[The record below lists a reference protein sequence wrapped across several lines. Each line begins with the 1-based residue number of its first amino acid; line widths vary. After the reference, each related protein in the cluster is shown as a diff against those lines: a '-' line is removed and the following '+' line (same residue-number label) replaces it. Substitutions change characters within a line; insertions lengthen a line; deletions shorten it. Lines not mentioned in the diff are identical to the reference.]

1 MQVDSGRENTNNSLN
16 TSICTRKNRF
26 SEWNEPTVN
35 IRAARQACRIA
46 RENGSPLSM
55 QARRRKVARKGKAR
69 RSPHGGSDDQPQAW
83 QGAMRTREK
92 LSRCTPAAPGCTQR
106 ATCRQRCE
114 TVAATR
120 RRSRQAWSTGSK
132 PTCFLLVL
140 VLAARD
146 HRGDGRHGA
155 VGRTAGLGSRSVL
168 LGFLGQLLV
177 ALFFGHK
184 FSRYRLEIRLVEAM
198 VSDKSA
204 RRNDTRRHPCV
215 QSCLA

>member
-1 MQVDSGRENTNNSLN
+1 MPQRSGKRHPTEHASKKSKSGAKRESAAITARWQWQSTAGVARRNANAGKTQQEHACRAGMHAACS
-16 TSICTRKNRF
+16 
-26 SEWNEPTVN
+26 VQ
-35 IRAARQACRIA
+35 RAACR
-46 RENGSPLSM
+46 G
-55 QARRRKVARKGKAR
+55 VAK
-69 RSPHGGSDDQPQAW
+69 
-83 QGAMRTREK
+83 T
-92 LSRCTPAAPGCTQR
+92 
-106 ATCRQRCE
+106 AT
-114 TVAATR
+114 ATR
-120 RRSRQAWSTGSK
+120 RRCRQARSTGSK

-140 VLAARD
+140 VLAARN

-155 VGRTAGLGSRSVL
+155 VGRTAGLGSRGVL